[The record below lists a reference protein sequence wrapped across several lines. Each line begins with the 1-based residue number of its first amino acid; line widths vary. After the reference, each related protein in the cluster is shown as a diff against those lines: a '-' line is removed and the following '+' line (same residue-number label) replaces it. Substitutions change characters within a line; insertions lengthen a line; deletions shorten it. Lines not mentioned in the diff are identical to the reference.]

1 MCNEGSWDKVW
12 LERTLCEVI
21 AKTLEGMEGERT
33 GKSTAVEH
41 IQ

>member
-21 AKTLEGMEGERT
+21 AKTLEGREGERT